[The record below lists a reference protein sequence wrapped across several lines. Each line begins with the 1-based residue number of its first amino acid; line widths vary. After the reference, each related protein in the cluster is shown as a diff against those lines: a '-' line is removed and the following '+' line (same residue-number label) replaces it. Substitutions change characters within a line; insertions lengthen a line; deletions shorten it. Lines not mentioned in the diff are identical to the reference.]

1 MTLKTFAIR
10 WQEYL
15 SWTPLLV
22 ALSIFGWILFGALD
36 PRTSADTLNFLLELP
51 MRTAY
56 AAAAL
61 GITFL
66 ARRRQ
71 RHKLSPEQQAE
82 LWTKI
87 LAGERGALIVYLTD
101 TLIWVLSFALA
112 MLFFWPAR

>member
-1 MTLKTFAIR
+1 MTLKSFAVR

-22 ALSIFGWILFGALD
+22 VLSIIGWIVFGALD
-36 PRTSADTLNFLLELP
+36 SRTSADTLSFLLELP

-61 GITFL
+61 GIAFL

-71 RHKLSPEQQAE
+71 RHKLTPDQQSD
-82 LWTKI
+82 LWNRI
-87 LAGERGALIVYLTD
+87 LAGERGALFVYLTD
-101 TLIWVLSFALA
+101 ALIWALA
-112 MLFFWPAR
+112 FTLAMFFFWPAR